1 MRDEVIYFSVNNWFA
16 GRDYPNTPTFREWMK
31 DDLNLK
37 LRDDDWAK
45 ENKLCIYYGVID
57 MSQNFTVSAPKE
69 WVEKNCPEIIG
80 SEFEYKPR
88 SWEYVPSPDKHGMPF
103 QEYKECNFGSSFY
116 DTEYWDDDEDE
127 EEDEEELDCID
138 DCEND
143 DEDWEEV

>member
-1 MRDEVIYFSVNNWFA
+1 MKEDVIYFSVNNWFA

-37 LRDDDWAK
+37 LRDDNWAK

-80 SEFEYKPR
+80 SKF
-88 SWEYVPSPDKHGMPF
+88 EYVPSCLIDGILMPESDRYDMPF
-103 QEYKECNFGSSFY
+103 KEYNEENFGSTY
-116 DTEYWDDDEDE
+116 YETNYWDDDEEDL
-127 EEDEEELDCID
+127 EDEEEN
-138 DCEND
+138 END
-143 DEDWEEV
+143 EEWEEV